1 MNSGLRRWLL
11 TGYVAI
17 ACGLILLPIAIVVLT
32 SLTNADYISF
42 PPQGLSLKWY
52 AEVLSDP
59 SWMRSLRTSL
69 AIAALVTGIALLGG
83 VTAALGLRLAR
94 GAWAAGLQILFLS
107 PLMLPTIIIGLA
119 VLRFYQSVGMPA
131 SVLTVALGQAVVAT
145 PYVIRLVLA
154 SLTGADPNI
163 ERAARNLGASRWR
176 TFWRVTFPLARH
188 GIVAGA
194 LFAFIVS
201 LDDVNIA
208 LFLSDVHTTP
218 LPVALFS
225 YIEQNADPLGAAVA
239 SLLVFLALILRV
251 VCDRAVG
258 IERLFGLKSAG

>member
-1 MNSGLRRWLL
+1 MSTSLGHRIL
-11 TGYVAI
+11 TVYVVI
-17 ACGLILLPIAIVVLT
+17 AAALILSPIVVVVLT
-32 SLTNADYISF
+32 SFTAADYISF
-42 PPQGLSLKWY
+42 PPQGFSFKWY
-52 AEVLSDP
+52 GEVFADP
-59 SWMRSLRTSL
+59 NWMRSLRTSIVI
-69 AIAALVTGIALLGG
+69 AIMVTVIALACG
-83 VTAALGLRLAR
+83 VPTAIGLRLAR
-94 GAWAAGLQILFLS
+94 GRLAAGLQMLFLS

-119 VLRFYQSVGMPA
+119 ILQLYRSIGIPA
-131 SVLTVALGQAVVAT
+131 SVVTVALGQAVIAT

-154 SLTGADPNI
+154 SLAGIDPNV
-163 ERAARNLGASRWR
+163 ERAACNLGANRWR
-176 TFWRVTFPLARH
+176 MFWRVSFPLARH

-208 LFLSDVHTTP
+208 LFLSDIHTTP

-239 SLLVFLALILRV
+239 SLLVLLALLLMF

-258 IERLFGLKSAG
+258 IEKLFGLKAA

>member
-11 TGYVAI
+11 TGYVAL
-17 ACGLILLPIAIVVLT
+17 ACGFILLPIVIVVLT

-42 PPQGLSLKWY
+42 PPHGLSLKWY

-131 SVLTVALGQAVVAT
+131 SVLTVALGQAVIAT

-154 SLTGADPNI
+154 SLTGADPNL

-188 GIVAGA
+188 GIVAGG

-208 LFLSDVHTTP
+208 LFLSDIHTTP

-239 SLLVFLALILRV
+239 SLLVFLALILMV

-258 IERLFGLKSAG
+258 IERLFGLKS